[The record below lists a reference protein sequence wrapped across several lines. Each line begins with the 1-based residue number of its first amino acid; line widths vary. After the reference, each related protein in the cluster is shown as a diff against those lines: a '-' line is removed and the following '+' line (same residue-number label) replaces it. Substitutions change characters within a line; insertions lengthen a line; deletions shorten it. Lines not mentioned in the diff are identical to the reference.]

1 MHNKIKA
8 MLATLGI
15 IVGGSTAIY
24 MFLTYTRA
32 FLGLIM
38 FLLLIFGA
46 RELYHAL
53 VGHYNEMDRLKKK
66 QQPPQ
71 EAGKVFADQA
81 DIKVTFKK

>member
-38 FLLLIFGA
+38 FVLLVLGA

-53 VGHYNEMDRLKKK
+53 VSHYNEMDRLKKK
-66 QQPPQ
+66 QQ
-71 EAGKVFADQA
+71 
-81 DIKVTFKK
+81 KK